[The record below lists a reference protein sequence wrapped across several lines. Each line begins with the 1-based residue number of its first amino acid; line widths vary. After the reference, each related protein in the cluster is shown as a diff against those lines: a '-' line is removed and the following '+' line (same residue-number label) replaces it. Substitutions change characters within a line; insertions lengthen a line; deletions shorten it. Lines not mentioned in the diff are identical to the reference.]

1 MKITQEK
8 WFQVDGSK
16 VSIQCE
22 VFVTRTG
29 WGHIARAWLDGSV
42 VGENKVNYQN
52 RTWEAYQF
60 DSVKSGLMSKL
71 DESKSLSLSER
82 RAIALAI
89 NCNY

>member
-1 MKITQEK
+1 MTIQ
-8 WFQVDGSK
+8 K
-16 VSIQCE
+16 VNEDISIGCE
-22 VFVTRTG
+22 VWNRG
-29 WGHIARAWLDGSV
+29 NSAWGHEAKLFYK
-42 VGENKVNYQN
+42 GEEVESNRVRYYN

-60 DSVKSGLMSKL
+60 DTVKSGLMSKL

>member
-1 MKITQEK
+1 MTIQ
-8 WFQVDGSK
+8 K
-16 VSIQCE
+16 VNEDISIGCE
-22 VFVTRTG
+22 VWSKGGR
-29 WGHIARAWLDGSV
+29 WGHEAKLFYKGNEVESVRAR
-42 VGENKVNYQN
+42 YYN

-60 DSVKSGLMSKL
+60 DSVKSGLMNKL